1 MATKPRKPV
10 DRLEP
15 PLDPKAAGG
24 SIAEHALIDQLDT
37 LQREGEDARALYFKG
52 QDLEDDIAL
61 YRGVFAPDERKTY
74 YALNFIQ
81 AFIDRMVAEL
91 TDNRPILRVEHR
103 KAGLKKAAAALE
115 KTILSLW
122 NELDVQRQTFK
133 MCENA
138 AVTRAAGL
146 YTGYDPESDSIYLEL
161 LRNGQVVFSPE
172 VYEAAYVD
180 RADYVMIHRVRTLD
194 EIRRRFP
201 VRGSLVRADT
211 STTPGA
217 GTTNL
222 GAAPLDQV
230 LRMGGSIGSSDALP
244 RAVLTE
250 VLVKDRQ
257 TTPDGRPLF
266 PNGRRIIRSK
276 DTILW
281 DGPNTYWDGLWPVDW
296 FDWVVDPQHPYGS
309 ISECGRLKRSQLSFN
324 EIMDG
329 LVENQ
334 ILSNVM
340 TVVGDYDAITPK
352 QWGMLQKLKNSLAL
366 AKRNRNATLEV
377 KPPPE
382 FGASRLA
389 VAKSLFT
396 YAQVVTGVTDA
407 TLGENPGSLQSGVA
421 IEGLQE
427 GAKLMNRA
435 RASRLED
442 FFTRVGNKL
451 VARIFQFMTSDRIMT
466 MLGPTDEAIDY
477 AFNRAEL
484 FLNDD
489 AEPVTEQERENV
501 FKYMRFAILPGSS
514 APGTRAKRAEA
525 MVKLHML
532 GAASR
537 KMVLQA
543 GDFQDPDQ
551 MLQEAEADFAK
562 FPPPGFQRVKQ
573 GAQGG

>member
-1 MATKPRKPV
+1 MATKTRV

-15 PLDPKAAGG
+15 PLDPNAAHG
-24 SIAEHALIDQLDT
+24 SVAESALIDQLDAI
-37 LQREGEDARALYFKG
+37 QREGEDAKTHWIKD
-52 QDLEDDIAL
+52 QDTADDLAL
-61 YRGVFAPDERKTY
+61 YRGTYAPDDRKNY
-74 YALNFIQ
+74 FALNFIQ

-103 KAGLKKAAAALE
+103 KVGLKKAAAALE
-115 KTILSLW
+115 KTILALW

-138 AVTRAAGL
+138 AINRSAGL
-146 YTGYDPESDSIYLEL
+146 YTGYDPETDSIYLEL
-161 LRNGQVVFSPE
+161 LRPPQVVLSPD
-172 VYEAAYVD
+172 VYESAFAD
-180 RADYVMIHRVRTLD
+180 RADYVLIHRVRTLD

-201 VRGSLVRADT
+201 VRGSLVKADT
-211 STTPGA
+211 ATVSGGDRT
-217 GTTNL
+217 L
-222 GAAPLDQV
+222 GSAPLDA
-230 LRMGGSIGSSDALP
+230 LLKAGGSVGSSDALP

-250 VLVKDRQ
+250 VLIKDRQ
-257 TTPDGRPLF
+257 TTPDGRALF
-266 PNGRRIIRSK
+266 PHGRRIIRSK
-276 DTILW
+276 DVILW
-281 DGPNTYWDGLWPVDW
+281 DGPNTYWDGRWPIDW
-296 FDWVVDPQHPYGS
+296 FDWIVDPEHPYGH
-309 ISECGRLKRSQLSFN
+309 SEPNRLKRVQLSFN

-352 QWGMLQKLKNSLAL
+352 QWNMLQKLKNSLAL
-366 AKRNRNATLEV
+366 AKRNRNSTITV
-377 KPPPE
+377 TPPPT
-382 FGASRLA
+382 FGADKIS

-396 YAQVVTGVTDA
+396 YAQIITGVTDA

-442 FFTRVGNKL
+442 FFARVGNKL
-451 VARIFQFMTSDRIMT
+451 IARVFQFMTSDRVLT

-477 AFNRAEL
+477 AFQRTEL

-489 AEPVTEQERENV
+489 GEPVTDKEREEV
-501 FKYMRFAILPGSS
+501 FKYMRFAVLPGSS

-525 MVKLHML
+525 MLKLHML

-537 KMVLQA
+537 KMVLQSA
-543 GDFQDPDQ
+543 DFQDPDQ
-551 MLQEAEADFAK
+551 MLAEAEADFK
-562 FPPPGFQRVKQ
+562 VFPPPGFQRVKQ
-573 GAQGG
+573 AGGG